1 MQQLE
6 KNTKTVKNKMA
17 KETVEKEFDI
27 NALVAEMNKE
37 LKTDDVYVLDSNKV
51 SNIERISSGSLTY
64 DICTG
69 GGYPKGRHISLYGAE
84 SSGKTTNAIMAL
96 KKYQDSGDPRP
107 SLVLD
112 AEFAF
117 DKTYAKNLGVDLS
130 KVIFRQPEEVTQA
143 HDVLM
148 YLLKKN
154 AIGFFLVDS
163 IAALQPKS
171 VIENEADAA
180 NIGKHAVA
188 IGNMFKA
195 ANSYVGKNKVV
206 GVWINQIRDKI
217 GSFTGGVSE
226 PAGHVPKF
234 YSSIRIQV
242 FRGTKVDN
250 GDGTFTNK
258 GKITVNKNK
267 TAPPY
272 QSGEYSMSHGLG
284 IDVSEEVLDYG
295 VKSTVL
301 YKKGHSYY
309 YDHTFENNA
318 EKNKD
323 HIFLGK
329 SKGDSGKFL
338 DDNLDFRQELYDK
351 ILETYLNR
359 E

>member
-1 MQQLE
+1 MG
-6 KNTKTVKNKMA
+6 KVKDD
-17 KETVEKEFDI
+17 VLDI

-37 LKTDDVYVLDSNKV
+37 LKIDDVYVLDSNKV
-51 SNIERISSGSLTY
+51 ANIDRLSSGSLTY

-69 GGYPKGRHISLYGAE
+69 GGYPKGRHSSLYGAE

-96 KKYQDSGDPRP
+96 KKYQDSDDDRFA
-107 SLVLD
+107 LVLD

-117 DKTYAKNLGVDLS
+117 DKNYAKNLGVDLS

-154 AIGFFLVDS
+154 MIGFFVVDS
-163 IAALQPKS
+163 IAALQPRS
-171 VIENEADAA
+171 VIENEADAS

-188 IGNMFKA
+188 IGNMFKS
-195 ANSYVGKNKVV
+195 ANSYVGKQKVV
-206 GVWINQIRDKI
+206 GLWINQIRDKI

-242 FRGTKVDN
+242 FRGSKVDN

-284 IDVSEEVLDYG
+284 INVSEEVLDYG
-295 VKSTVL
+295 TKSTVL
-301 YKKGHSYY
+301 YKKGHSFY
-309 YDHTFENNA
+309 YDETFENNP
-318 EKNKD
+318 ENTKD
-323 HIFLGK
+323 HVFIGK
-329 SKGDSGKFL
+329 SRGDASKFL
-338 DDNLDFRQELYDK
+338 DENLELRDILYSK

-359 E
+359 

>member
-1 MQQLE
+1 MS
-6 KNTKTVKNKMA
+6 K
-17 KETVEKEFDI
+17 KEIAEAFDI
-27 NALVAEMNKE
+27 NTLVAELNKE
-37 LKTDDVYVLDSNKV
+37 LKINDVYILDSSKV
-51 SNIERISSGSLTY
+51 ADIERLSSGSLTY

-69 GGYPKGRHISLYGAE
+69 GGYPKGRHVSLYGAE

-96 KKYQDSGDPRP
+96 KQYQDSGDPRP
-107 SLVLD
+107 ALVLD

-117 DKTYAKNLGVDLS
+117 DKNYAKNLGVDLS
-130 KVIFRQPEEVTQA
+130 KVIFRQPEEVTEA

-154 AIGFFLVDS
+154 AIGFFIIDS

-171 VIENEADAA
+171 VIENEADAS
-180 NIGKHAVA
+180 NIGKHANA
-188 IGNMFKA
+188 IGNMFKS
-195 ANSYVGKNKVV
+195 ANSYVGKQKVV
-206 GVWINQIRDKI
+206 GIWINQIRDKI

-242 FRGTKVDN
+242 FRGSKVDN
-250 GDGTFTNK
+250 GDGTFTNR

-272 QSGEYSMSHGLG
+272 QSGEYSMNHGTG

-295 VKSTVL
+295 IKSNVL

-309 YDHTFENNA
+309 YDETFENNA
-318 EKNKD
+318 DKNKD
-323 HIFLGK
+323 HVFLGK
-329 SKGDSGKFL
+329 SKGDSKQFL
-338 DDNLDFRQELYDK
+338 DDNLELRKVLYDK
-351 ILETYLNR
+351 ILETYLNK
-359 E
+359 

>member
-1 MQQLE
+1 
-6 KNTKTVKNKMA
+6 MA
-17 KETVEKEFDI
+17 KKETTEGLDI
-27 NALVAEMNKE
+27 NSLVAELNKE
-37 LKTDDVYVLDSNKV
+37 LKINDVYVLDSNKV
-51 SNIERISSGSLTY
+51 ADIERLSSGSLTY

-69 GGYPKGRHISLYGAE
+69 GGYPKGRHTSLYGAE

-96 KKYQDSGDPRP
+96 KQYQDSGDPRVA
-107 SLVLD
+107 LVLD

-117 DKTYAKNLGVDLS
+117 DKNYAKNLGVDLS
-130 KVIFRQPEEVTQA
+130 RVIFRQPEEVTEA

-148 YLLKKN
+148 YLLKKD
-154 AIGFFLVDS
+154 AIGFFIVDS
-163 IAALQPKS
+163 IAALQPRS
-171 VIENEADAA
+171 VIENEADAS
-180 NIGKHAVA
+180 NIGKHANA
-188 IGNMFKA
+188 IGNMFKS
-195 ANSYVGKNKVV
+195 ANSYVGKQKVV

-242 FRGTKVDN
+242 FRGAKIDN
-250 GDGTFTNK
+250 GDNTFTNK

-295 VKSTVL
+295 TKCNVL

-309 YDHTFENNA
+309 YDETFENDP

-323 HIFLGK
+323 HVFLGK
-329 SKGDSGKFL
+329 SKGDSKQFL
-338 DDNLDFRQELYDK
+338 DDNLELRKVLYDK
-351 ILETYLNR
+351 ILETYINK
-359 E
+359 

>member
-1 MQQLE
+1 MAEAKKEQTLE
-6 KNTKTVKNKMA
+6 
-17 KETVEKEFDI
+17 E
-27 NALVAEMNKE
+27 LVAELNKE
-37 LKTDDVYVLDSNKV
+37 LKISDVYLLDSKKV
-51 SNIERISSGSLTY
+51 EDIERQSSGSLTY

-96 KKYQDSGDPRP
+96 KQYQESDDKRAA
-107 SLVLD
+107 LVLD

-117 DKTYAKNLGVDLS
+117 DKNYAKNLGVDLS
-130 KVIFRQPEEVTQA
+130 RVIFRQPEEVTEA

-154 AIGFFLVDS
+154 AIGFFMVDS
-163 IAALQPKS
+163 IAALQPRS
-171 VIENEADAA
+171 VIENEADAS

-195 ANSYVGKNKVV
+195 ANSYIGKQKVV
-206 GVWINQIRDKI
+206 AVWINQIRDKI

-242 FRGTKVDN
+242 FRGSKIDN

-295 VKSTVL
+295 NKSTVL

-309 YDHTFENNA
+309 YDETFENNV
-318 EKNKD
+318 EKSKD
-323 HIFLGK
+323 HVFIGK
-329 SKGDSGKFL
+329 SKGDAKQFL
-338 DDNLDFRQELYDK
+338 DDNLELRKVLYNK
-351 ILETYLNR
+351 ILETYLIK
-359 E
+359 